1 MLRVC
6 RPSLHLLGHT
16 KVLTACHGQ
25 SAFARHFASTA
36 GLPETAAVLH
46 NLGNGAEIHLVGTAH
61 VSKASSEEVR
71 DIIHAVQPQTVFV
84 ELDAQRAQQLRGGME
99 DQNNL
104 KEFFKNIVSGYGL
117 NIPTELLKQGLRGFY
132 KAMKSMGMDP
142 GLEFKVALE
151 EAEKLNA
158 RIVYGDQE
166 QGITVQNLASALSF
180 KDVLKLMT
188 GQGMQL
194 DSEITEAL
202 ELSDKSGVSASVEAL
217 KTKKAAE
224 AMTAALRQ
232 FNPKLA
238 KALIDDRDEFMVRS
252 LRKLEGK
259 VVGVVGLG
267 HLAGM
272 QKRWEQLE
280 KQQQRL
286 RTSMPI
292 SG

>member
-1 MLRVC
+1 MQY
-6 RPSLHLLGHT
+6 S
-16 KVLTACHGQ
+16 Q
-25 SAFARHFASTA
+25 
-36 GLPETAAVLH
+36 
-46 NLGNGAEIHLVGTAH
+46 
-61 VSKASSEEVR
+61 
-71 DIIHAVQPQTVFV
+71 
-84 ELDAQRAQQLRGGME
+84 
-99 DQNNL
+99 
-104 KEFFKNIVSGYGL
+104 EFFKNIVSGYGL

-132 KAMKSMGMDP
+132 KAMESMGMDP

-151 EAEKLNA
+151 EADKLNA

-166 QGITVQNLASALSF
+166 QEITVQNLASALSF

-188 GQGMQL
+188 GQGMKL
-194 DSEITEAL
+194 DPEITEAL
-202 ELSDKSGVSASVEAL
+202 EFSDKSGVFASVEAL

-238 KALIDDRDEFMVRS
+238 KALIDDRDEYMVKA

-259 VVGVVGLG
+259 VVGVVGIG

-272 QKRWEQLE
+272 QRRWEQLE

-286 RTSMPI
+286 RT
-292 SG
+292 